1 MRIGIVVICTNAY
14 FILGLRFVKKFM
26 KHYKGGHDIDFYLF
40 TDTDPHPYTPNI
52 TNIHYF
58 HTIHKHW
65 VDGTNS
71 KFRNILGLEKEP
83 CDYLYYFDADTNI
96 VNDFTEDWF
105 LGDLVG
111 GEHFNNCYK
120 NADGSPKEKPYDRHP
135 LSRAYIPFNTD
146 LPQMYYY
153 GAFFG
158 GKKERVLE
166 FCKTNCDNQLADK
179 AIFYEPIWNDESY
192 INRYFHYNSPTY
204 VVPTNKFGFCISDKG
219 GIGETRRTS
228 LEIDSFKKQ
237 VLENPESI
245 FDIRHGELR
254 FE

>member
-1 MRIGIVVICTNAY
+1 MRIGIIVICTNAY

-26 KHYKGGHDIDFYLF
+26 KHYTGSHDIDFYIF
-40 TDTDPHPYTPNI
+40 TDIDPRPYAPNI

-58 HTIHKHW
+58 HTIHTNW

-71 KFRNILGLEKEP
+71 KFRNILELEKEQ

-96 VNDFTEDWF
+96 VRNFTEDWF

-111 GEHFNNCYK
+111 GEHYNNCYK
-120 NADGSPKEKPYDRHP
+120 KPDGSIEEKPYDRYP
-135 LSRAYIPFNTD
+135 LSRAYIPLNTD
-146 LPQMYYY
+146 LPQLYYY

-166 FCKTNCDNQLADK
+166 FCKTNYDNQLADK
-179 AIFYEPIWNDESY
+179 AINHEPVWNDESY
-192 INRYFHYNSPTY
+192 INRYFHFNPPTF
-204 VVPTNKFGFCISDKG
+204 VVRTNKFEFCISDKG

-228 LEIDSFKKQ
+228 LDIEAFKKH
-237 VLENPESI
+237 VLGKTEAN
-245 FDIRHGELR
+245 FDFRNGELQ